1 MQGLCQG
8 RRENFLNKKDP
19 GELCVLLGFGGEGVG
34 RRKKELKEKWPDI
47 GEVSIYQ
54 H

>member
-8 RRENFLNKKDP
+8 RREIFLNKKEP
-19 GELCVLLGFGGEGVG
+19 GELGVLLGFGGEGVG
-34 RRKKELKEKWPDI
+34 RRKKELKEKLPDVD
-47 GEVSIYQ
+47 EVSIYQ